1 MAKRKLSDQDAAIN
15 AGNQQG
21 RQVAGTNYAYSKVDN
36 VSASDF
42 AYELVKRKGN
52 AKSDVDPSAGT
63 KRNRGPVM
71 QDRLGP
77 RFAIQAKMPGP
88 VAPEAAQ
95 TQRNTVFVPS
105 AINRSLPN
113 FNYGRLG

>member
-1 MAKRKLSDQDAAIN
+1 MAKRKGSDQDAAIN

-21 RQVAGTNYAYSKVDN
+21 RQVAGTSYAYSKVDN

-42 AYELVKRKGN
+42 AYETVKRKGN
-52 AKSDVDPSAGT
+52 SKGGAGDPAT
-63 KRNRGPVM
+63 ANRRSPVM

-88 VAPEAAQ
+88 VAPEATA
-95 TQRNTVFVPS
+95 TQSNTRFVPS